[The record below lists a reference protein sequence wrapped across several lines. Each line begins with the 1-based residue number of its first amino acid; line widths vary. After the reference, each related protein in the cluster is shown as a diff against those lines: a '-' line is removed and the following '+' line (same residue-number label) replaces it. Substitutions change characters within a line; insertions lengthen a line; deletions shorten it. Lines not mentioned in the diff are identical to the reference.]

1 MKYYIKRQFDSNI
14 HVYEFSPTECDSAI
28 EFGKPGQ
35 YEPLSAITNKSRN
48 ELAKINLGF
57 FGTTVHHGSV
67 FSPSTNTGSA
77 EGKGV
82 ECYLTKDVQFI
93 VGNITDKQIANLKGN
108 VQWGCSL
115 SYAVV
120 VNSKKGFTG
129 SSNYSHFSQRNPRT
143 LIGQKVD
150 KTMVLVVVE
159 GRSITSRGVTGDQSA
174 DIMLSLGCIN
184 AINAD
189 GGGSSEMI
197 VEGKIV
203 NQLADGAERKIGSAL
218 VVYKKEEK
226 PMTQIKG
233 IDVSHHNGN
242 IDWKKVAND
251 GVKFAFIKASEGF
264 IFVDSKFRINV
275 EGANAAGVKTGAYH
289 YAKFSTVSEALAEA
303 KHFISVVSAVNL
315 TYPVVL
321 DLEEDKKKAGKKVLT
336 EAAVTFLN
344 TVKATGRTV
353 LLYSGKSFLES
364 NLDESKLK
372 DVPLWVARYNTI
384 LGRSA
389 DIWQHS
395 DKGIVPGILG
405 HVDLNWAYR
414 DFSAKP
420 KSKELAY
427 IKTGSM
433 RKDQA
438 EEIAEELKK
447 KYGWKIVHVM
457 EV

>member
-1 MKYYIKRQFDSNI
+1 MKYYTKRQFDSNI

-35 YEPLSAITNKSRN
+35 YEPLSAITNKSKK

-57 FGTTVHHGSV
+57 FGTTEHHGSV
-67 FSPSTNTGSA
+67 FNPSINIGSA

-82 ECYLTKDVQFI
+82 ECYLTKDGQFV
-93 VGNITDKQIANLKGN
+93 VGNITYKQIENLKGN

-120 VNSKKGFTG
+120 VNGKKGFTG
-129 SSNYSHFSQRNPRT
+129 SSNYSHFGQRNPRT
-143 LIGQKVD
+143 LIGQKAD

-159 GRSITSRGVTGDQSA
+159 GRSSSSKGVTGDQSA
-174 DIMLSLGCIN
+174 DIMLSLGCVN

-203 NQLADGAERKIGSAL
+203 NKLADGTERKIGSAL
-218 VVYKKEEK
+218 VVYTKEEK
-226 PMTQIKG
+226 PMSQIKG

-242 IDWKKVAND
+242 IDWKKVAAE

-264 IFVDSKFRINV
+264 TFVDSKFRTNV
-275 EGANAAGVKTGAYH
+275 EGANAAGIKTGAYH
-289 YAKFSTVSEALAEA
+289 YAKFSTVAEALAEA
-303 KHFISVVSAVNL
+303 KHFISVISSVNL

-321 DLEEDKKKAGKKVLT
+321 DLEEDKKKAGKQVLT
-336 EAAVTFLN
+336 EAALAFIN
-344 TVKATGRTV
+344 MVKATGRTV

-364 NLDESKLK
+364 NLYESKLK
-372 DVPLWVARYNTI
+372 DVHLWVARYNST

-389 DIWQHS
+389 DIWQYS

-414 DFSAKP
+414 DFSPKP
-420 KSKELAY
+420 KSIELAY

-433 RKDQA
+433 PKEQA
-438 EEIAEELKK
+438 EKIADELKA
-447 KYGWKIVHVM
+447 KYGWKIVHVIKI
-457 EV
+457 